1 MQSINKKIIGESIQ
15 KARKDKKMTQEEVA
29 NALKISR
36 NYLSDIEN
44 GRYAPSSE
52 KFLLLAKYIDL
63 DINEMI
69 KQL

>member
-1 MQSINKKIIGESIQ
+1 MQSMNKKIIGESIQ

-52 KFLLLAKYIDL
+52 KFLLLAKCIDL

>member
-1 MQSINKKIIGESIQ
+1 MQNINKKIIGESIQ
-15 KARKDKKMTQEEVA
+15 NARKDKKLTQEEVA

-52 KFLLLAKYIDL
+52 KLLLLAKHL
-63 DINEMI
+63 DMDVNKML
-69 KQL
+69 KQF